1 MPIIY
6 VKKNKK
12 KHFDKVEKVKSNRK
26 YHIFIFVVYCG
37 KKKEE
42 EKEHGRSVLQGEGK
56 LTAVGAFE
64 PSSKS
69 PPNFVRGKARS

>member
-1 MPIIY
+1 
-6 VKKNKK
+6 
-12 KHFDKVEKVKSNRK
+12 
-26 YHIFIFVVYCG
+26 VYCG